1 MSESKQKKPDDMS
14 FEEAVGELDSIVK
27 QIDSGDS
34 TLEVMMAEHTR
45 GQLLVKRCKD
55 LLEDAEQQIQK
66 MDAKDL
72 Q

>member
-1 MSESKQKKPDDMS
+1 MS

-27 QIDSGDS
+27 KIDSGDS